1 MKQFWIVN
9 AVIAVLF
16 AVLGVMQEVWL
27 DTPLY
32 FWNSFGVSASYAI
45 AGAICAE
52 WAKILPKFIDY
63 WKFQWSDVIIGGVI
77 GVLAALATALGVC

>member
-16 AVLGVMQEVWL
+16 AVFGVMQEVWL

-32 FWNSFGVSASYAI
+32 FWNSFALSGSYAI

-77 GVLAALATALGVC
+77 GLLAALATALGIC